1 MSSVA
6 KEGKDAHGL
15 KLEKVEICLKYLR
28 HSSRGAFCIRVK
40 ASGTKSK

>member
-15 KLEKVEICLKYLR
+15 KLKVEICLKYLR